1 MNRQEEHLVRTN
13 RATSRKDEQPLGI
26 FKFEPADDETA
37 PDTTDDVQVMHV
49 MGVRATKKIATL
61 TELVRHGAPLK
72 VISKLEQVY
81 GASQK
86 EMYDYLSIPPSTFNR
101 RRQRREHLSRQET
114 DRAVRYA
121 RLYKLAKDMMQG
133 NDAATLGWLKSPKK
147 TFGGETPIERATTE
161 AGAAEVKQLIGRI
174 RHGVFS

>member
-1 MNRQEEHLVRTN
+1 MNRPEERGVRSN
-13 RATSRKDEQPLGI
+13 RAPGGEGERPLGI
-26 FKFEPADDETA
+26 FKFEHADDVAST
-37 PDTTDDVQVMHV
+37 DTTDDVLVMRV
-49 MGVRATKKIATL
+49 MGVRGTKKIATL

-86 EMYDYLSIPPSTFNR
+86 ELSDYLSIPPSTINR
-101 RRQRREHLSRQET
+101 RKQRGEHLSSQET

-133 NDAATLGWLKSPKK
+133 NDVTTLRWLKSPKK
-147 TFGGETPIERATTE
+147 ILGGETPMERATTE
-161 AGAAEVKQLIGRI
+161 AGVAEVEQLIGRI